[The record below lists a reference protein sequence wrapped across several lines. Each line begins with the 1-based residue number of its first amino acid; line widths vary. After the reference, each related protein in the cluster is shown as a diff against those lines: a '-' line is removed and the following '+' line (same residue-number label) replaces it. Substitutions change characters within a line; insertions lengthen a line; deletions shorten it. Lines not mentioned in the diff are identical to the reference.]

1 MAVKD
6 SFFNLGN
13 NPNLDAADTGIDP
26 ATGKILTPAERK
38 KIFKSRILSQQN
50 RQKIARTSKMAF
62 GGGALVLAG
71 KGAIEEKRVQAEGGA
86 LVAPVNNLTKRV
98 DALEASV
105 ANIQT
110 SLANIRKVI
119 IKGNEVDA
127 KIQEELAKQQSLFL
141 EKKQKQEAE
150 SELEETDLEQ
160 EAGKKVE
167 EQEKKTFGFFE
178 GLKKAIMVL
187 FGGFIVKK
195 AFRLFNAW
203 RDGNTELFKELGIDL
218 NSALQQVVT
227 GVYFF
232 NKIVGNLIKL
242 AGNFARSIGK
252 LVTKVV
258 TFPFKVAGRVIKSAV
273 KKAFVGIKRAIG
285 PGMRKAIKGFF
296 NIGKKKVGKEVGKK
310 VVQKSAQKIAKKGI
324 LGSIPIIGTGLDI
337 WGAVSEGMK
346 GNWVGAGLYTAGAIT
361 SLIPGMQGISGVLS
375 VSAMGQSIHA
385 DLKRDAN
392 NEGVDVTGTGDNVE
406 ISGTGSQSY
415 ENLGPTAK
423 APVKV
428 NVIQAGQKQ
437 QSNGKKYAS
446 AGNSVPTNI
455 SSSNKDN
462 LYDNFSKSTYN
473 AYLA

>member
-1 MAVKD
+1 MAVND
-6 SFFNLGN
+6 QFFNVGN

-26 ATGKILTPAERK
+26 ATGRILTPAERK

-119 IKGNEVDA
+119 IKGNEVDT
-127 KIQEELAKQQSLFL
+127 KIQEELAKQQSIFL

-150 SELEETDLEQ
+150 AELEETDLEQ
-160 EAGKKVE
+160 QAGVQVE
-167 EQEKKTFGFFE
+167 KQEKKTFSFFE
-178 GLKKAIMVL
+178 GLKKAIMLL

-218 NSALQQVVT
+218 NSALQQVTT
-227 GVYFF
+227 GVYYF

-296 NIGKKKVGKEVGKK
+296 NIGKKKVGQEVGKK

-375 VSAMGQSIHA
+375 VSAMGQSIHS
-385 DLKRDAN
+385 DLKRDAK
-392 NEGVDVTGTGDNVE
+392 NEGVNMEGTDGVE
-406 ISGTGSQSY
+406 INGNGSQSY

-437 QSNGKKYAS
+437 QGNGEQYAS
-446 AGNSVPTNI
+446 AGNSVPILN
-455 SSSNKDN
+455 SSNKDN
-462 LYDNFSKSTYN
+462 LYDNFSRSTYN

>member
-1 MAVKD
+1 MAVND
-6 SFFNLGN
+6 QFFNIGN

-50 RQKIARTSKMAF
+50 RQAIARTSKMNF
-62 GGGALVLAG
+62 GGGGALVLAG

-150 SELEETDLEQ
+150 AELEETDLEQ

-375 VSAMGQSIHA
+375 VSAMGQSIHN
-385 DLKRDAN
+385 DLKNDAKKEDIN
-392 NEGVDVTGTGDNVE
+392 IEGTDGVEINGTGN
-406 ISGTGSQSY
+406 QSY

>member
-1 MAVKD
+1 MAVND
-6 SFFNLGN
+6 QFFNIGN

-50 RQKIARTSKMAF
+50 RQKIARTSKMAI

-98 DALEASV
+98 DALESSIAS
-105 ANIQT
+105 IQT

-119 IKGNEVDA
+119 IKGNEVDT

-141 EKKQKQEAE
+141 ENKEKQEAE
-150 SELEETDLEQ
+150 AELEESDLEK
-160 EAGKKVE
+160 EAGVQVE
-167 EQEKKTFGFFE
+167 KQEKKTFGFFE
-178 GLKKAIMVL
+178 GLKKGLMLL
-187 FGGFIVKK
+187 FGGFILKK

-203 RDGNTELFKELGIDL
+203 RDGNGELMKELGIDL
-218 NSALQQVVT
+218 NSALQQVTT

-232 NKIVGNLIKL
+232 NKIIGNLIKL
-242 AGNFARSIGK
+242 AGNFVRSIGK
-252 LVTKVV
+252 LVGKVI
-258 TFPFKVAGRVIKSAV
+258 TFPFKVAGRVIKASMGKAFAAI
-273 KKAFVGIKRAIG
+273 KKAIPG
-285 PGMRKAIKGFF
+285 PLKKALKMLGL
-296 NIGKKKVGKEVGKK
+296 GKKAGKEVGKK
-310 VVQKSAQKIAKKGI
+310 VVQKTAGKIAKKGI

-375 VSAMGQSIHA
+375 VSAMGQSIHS

-392 NEGVDVTGTGDNVE
+392 NEGVDITGTGDNVE
-406 ISGTGSQSY
+406 ISGMENKSY
-415 ENLGPTAK
+415 ENLK
-423 APVKV
+423 ATGKPPVKV
-428 NVIQAGQKQ
+428 NVVQANEK
-437 QSNGKKYAS
+437 SNVK
-446 AGNSVPTNI
+446 GNQMANADNGIPI
-455 SSSNKDN
+455 LSSSNREN
-462 LYDNFSKSTYN
+462 LYDDFSRSTYN

>member
-1 MAVKD
+1 MAVND
-6 SFFNLGN
+6 QFFNVGN

-26 ATGKILTPAERK
+26 ATGRILTPAERK

-50 RQKIARTSKMAF
+50 RQKIARTSKMAI

-98 DALEASV
+98 DALESSIAS
-105 ANIQT
+105 IQT

-119 IKGNEVDA
+119 IKGNEVDT

-141 EKKQKQEAE
+141 ENKEKQEAE
-150 SELEETDLEQ
+150 AELEESDLEK
-160 EAGKKVE
+160 EAGVQVE
-167 EQEKKTFGFFE
+167 KQEKKTFGFFE
-178 GLKKAIMVL
+178 GLKKGLMLL
-187 FGGFIVKK
+187 FGGFILKK

-203 RDGNTELFKELGIDL
+203 RDGNGELMKELGIDL
-218 NSALQQVVT
+218 NSALQQVTT

-232 NKIVGNLIKL
+232 NKIIGNLIKL
-242 AGNFARSIGK
+242 AGNFVRSIGK
-252 LVTKVV
+252 LVGKVI
-258 TFPFKVAGRVIKSAV
+258 TFPFKVAGRVIKASMGKAFAAI
-273 KKAFVGIKRAIG
+273 KKAIPG
-285 PGMRKAIKGFF
+285 PLKKALKMLGL
-296 NIGKKKVGKEVGKK
+296 GKKAGKEVGKK
-310 VVQKSAQKIAKKGI
+310 VVQKTAGKIAKKGI

-375 VSAMGQSIHA
+375 VSAMGQSIHS

-392 NEGVDVTGTGDNVE
+392 NEGVDITGTGDNVE
-406 ISGTGSQSY
+406 ISGMENKSY
-415 ENLGPTAK
+415 ENLK
-423 APVKV
+423 ATGKPPVKV
-428 NVIQAGQKQ
+428 NVVQANEK
-437 QSNGKKYAS
+437 SNVK
-446 AGNSVPTNI
+446 GNQMANADNGIPI
-455 SSSNKDN
+455 LSSSNREN
-462 LYDNFSKSTYN
+462 LYDDFSRSTYN

>member
-1 MAVKD
+1 MAVND
-6 SFFNLGN
+6 QFFNIGN

-119 IKGNEVDA
+119 IKGNEVDT
-127 KIQEELAKQQSLFL
+127 KIQEELAKQQSIFL

-150 SELEETDLEQ
+150 AELEETDLEQ
-160 EAGKKVE
+160 QAGVQVE
-167 EQEKKTFGFFE
+167 KQEKKTFSFFE
-178 GLKKAIMVL
+178 GLKKAIMLL

-218 NSALQQVVT
+218 NSALQQVTT
-227 GVYFF
+227 GVYYF

-296 NIGKKKVGKEVGKK
+296 NIGKKKVGQEVGKK

-346 GNWVGAGLYTAGAIT
+346 GNWVGAGLYTAGAFT

-375 VSAMGQSIHA
+375 VSAMGQSIHS
-385 DLKRDAN
+385 DLKRDAK
-392 NEGVDVTGTGDNVE
+392 NEGVNMEGTDGVE
-406 ISGTGSQSY
+406 INGNGSQSY

-437 QSNGKKYAS
+437 QGNGEQYAS
-446 AGNSVPTNI
+446 AGNSVPILN
-455 SSSNKDN
+455 SSNKDN
-462 LYDNFSKSTYN
+462 LYDNFSRSTYN

>member
-1 MAVKD
+1 MAVND
-6 SFFNLGN
+6 QFFNVGN

-26 ATGKILTPAERK
+26 ATGRILTPAERK

-50 RQKIARTSKMAF
+50 RQKIARTSKMAI

-98 DALEASV
+98 DALESSIAS
-105 ANIQT
+105 IQT

-119 IKGNEVDA
+119 IKGNEVDT

-141 EKKQKQEAE
+141 ENKEKQEAE
-150 SELEETDLEQ
+150 AELEESDLEK
-160 EAGKKVE
+160 EAGVQVE
-167 EQEKKTFGFFE
+167 KQEKKTFGFFE
-178 GLKKAIMVL
+178 GVKKGLMLL
-187 FGGFIVKK
+187 FGGFILKK

-203 RDGNTELFKELGIDL
+203 RDGNGELMKELGIDL
-218 NSALQQVVT
+218 NSALQQVTT

-232 NKIVGNLIKL
+232 NKIIGNLIKL
-242 AGNFARSIGK
+242 AGNFVRSIGK
-252 LVTKVV
+252 LVGKVI
-258 TFPFKVAGRVIKSAV
+258 TFPFKVAGRVIKASMGKAFAAI
-273 KKAFVGIKRAIG
+273 KKAIPG
-285 PGMRKAIKGFF
+285 PLKKALKMLGL
-296 NIGKKKVGKEVGKK
+296 GKKAGKEVGKK
-310 VVQKSAQKIAKKGI
+310 VVQKTAGKIAKKGI

-375 VSAMGQSIHA
+375 VSAMGQSIHS

-392 NEGVDVTGTGDNVE
+392 NEGVDITGTGDNVE
-406 ISGTGSQSY
+406 ISGMENKSY
-415 ENLGPTAK
+415 ENLK
-423 APVKV
+423 ATGKPPVKV
-428 NVIQAGQKQ
+428 NVVQANEK
-437 QSNGKKYAS
+437 SNVK
-446 AGNSVPTNI
+446 GNQMANADNGVPI
-455 SSSNKDN
+455 LSSSNREN
-462 LYDNFSKSTYN
+462 LYDDFSRSTYN

>member
-1 MAVKD
+1 MAVND
-6 SFFNLGN
+6 QFFNVGN

-26 ATGKILTPAERK
+26 ATGRILTPAERK

-98 DALEASV
+98 DALESSIAS
-105 ANIQT
+105 IQT

-119 IKGNEVDA
+119 IKGNEVDT

-141 EKKQKQEAE
+141 ENKEKQEAE
-150 SELEETDLEQ
+150 AELEESDLEK
-160 EAGKKVE
+160 EAGVQVE
-167 EQEKKTFGFFE
+167 KQEKKTFGFFE
-178 GLKKAIMVL
+178 GLKKGLMLL
-187 FGGFIVKK
+187 FGGFILKK

-203 RDGNTELFKELGIDL
+203 RDGNGELMKELGIDL
-218 NSALQQVVT
+218 NSALQQVTT

-232 NKIVGNLIKL
+232 NKIIGNLIKL
-242 AGNFARSIGK
+242 AGNFVRSIGK
-252 LVTKVV
+252 LVGKVI
-258 TFPFKVAGRVIKSAV
+258 TFPFKVAGRVIKASMGKAFAAI
-273 KKAFVGIKRAIG
+273 KKAIPG
-285 PGMRKAIKGFF
+285 PLKKALKMLGL
-296 NIGKKKVGKEVGKK
+296 GKKAGKEVGKK
-310 VVQKSAQKIAKKGI
+310 VVQKTAGKIAKKGI

-375 VSAMGQSIHA
+375 VSAMGQSIHS

-392 NEGVDVTGTGDNVE
+392 NEGVDITGNGDNVE
-406 ISGTGSQSY
+406 ISGMENKSY
-415 ENLGPTAK
+415 ENLK
-423 APVKV
+423 ATGKPPVKV
-428 NVIQAGQKQ
+428 NVVQANEK
-437 QSNGKKYAS
+437 SNVK
-446 AGNSVPTNI
+446 GNQMANADNGVPI
-455 SSSNKDN
+455 LSSSNREN
-462 LYDNFSKSTYN
+462 LYDDFSRSTYN